1 MQARADI
8 SNDENLNEMA
18 SQEIVESNFVMED
31 TGAIESF
38 HKLILPPPPKLV
50 YWFGE
55 QKNPKVF

>member
-31 TGAIESF
+31 TGTMSTIDRF
-38 HKLILPPPPKLV
+38 LQIYNHTI
-50 YWFGE
+50 
-55 QKNPKVF
+55 N

>member
-31 TGAIESF
+31 TGTIDRFLEIYRKF
-38 HKLILPPPPKLV
+38 L
-50 YWFGE
+50 
-55 QKNPKVF
+55 KNTIN

>member
-31 TGAIESF
+31 TGTIEISRKF
-38 HKLILPPPPKLV
+38 LTIL
-50 YWFGE
+50 
-55 QKNPKVF
+55 

>member
-18 SQEIVESNFVMED
+18 LQEIVESNFVMED

-50 YWFGE
+50 Y
-55 QKNPKVF
+55 